1 MELVALNILIPK
13 ELASR
18 LAALR
23 KTNGTNVSAFVRLA
37 IEARLNRAVVEA
49 PTTEQTPKIEYRA
62 TRVLVAP
69 QPKVEQV
76 EGTEE

>member
-1 MELVALNILIPK
+1 MERVALNILIPK
-13 ELASR
+13 ELAAR
-18 LAALR
+18 LAAIR
-23 KTNGTNVSAFVRLA
+23 KTDGTNISAFVRLA

-49 PTTEQTPKIEYRA
+49 EPTTEQ
-62 TRVLVAP
+62 